1 MARILAINPDPGQT
15 TILQRLVGE
24 KLNAEV
30 FVTASA
36 GDAIGVL
43 AERQPD
49 LILTTSLLSPAED
62 EQLVAHLRDTP
73 ALDHLPVI
81 TIPTLVDACDEGRAR
96 SLFSRVLR
104 RRSETRPAY
113 DANIVASRIEEALA
127 QSKIDAARFG
137 RDFRPA
143 RLMLLED
150 KSQEAVSEEQILQQ
164 SLERTLDADLERY
177 LGLSPYPERAPRWE
191 RHELPW
197 LETVR
202 LTWGVELRLVNISRS
217 GLLVESG
224 IRMTLGNR
232 TDFEMEDHDNCDF
245 VIPARVVR
253 SDVSAVNSLGVKY
266 VTAAVF
272 EKPFESIG
280 PDGSLPPIVQQRR
293 GFRREWRRP

>member
-1 MARILAINPDPGQT
+1 MAKILAIHPDSGQT

-36 GDAIGVL
+36 GDAISVL

-49 LILTTSLLSPAED
+49 LILTTSLLAPAED
-62 EQLVAHLRDTP
+62 EQLAAHLRDTP

-81 TIPTLVDACDEGRAR
+81 TIPTLVDTRDEGRAR

-113 DANIVASRIEEALA
+113 DANLVASRIEEALA
-127 QSKIDAARFG
+127 QSKIDAARYG

-150 KSQEAVSEEQILQQ
+150 QSQEAGSQEQSPEQSFVQ
-164 SLERTLDADLERY
+164 SLDRTLDADLERY
-177 LGLSPYPERAPRWE
+177 LGLSPYPGRAPRWE

-197 LETVR
+197 LEAVR

-232 TDFEMEDHDNCDF
+232 TDFEMEDRDNCDC

-253 SDVSAVNSLGVKY
+253 SDVSSVNSLGVKY

-272 EKPFESIG
+272 EMPFESIG
-280 PDGSLPPIVQQRR
+280 PDGSLPPIVPQRR
-293 GFRREWRRP
+293 EFRR